1 MLDML
6 IQGGRVVTPAGVGNW
21 DVGIMGEQ
29 IVAVAFPGILPGEAK
44 HVIDAR
50 GKVVVP
56 GGIETHAHAVANVQ
70 PGARTLVSGVPN
82 AGPLEHSLGAIWGGT
97 TTVVDFAPVPTAG
110 DLAQGIH
117 NYLAPWQGNAYTDY
131 STHCIYT
138 SNNPPDTIA
147 RYQDSWPQ
155 AFQASKFLL
164 LTSDHLKDVRRV

>member
-44 HVIDAR
+44 QVLNAR
-50 GKVVVP
+50 GKIVVP

-117 NYLAPWQGNAYTDY
+117 DYLTPWQGNAYTDY

-138 SNNPPDTIA
+138 SRNPPDTIA
-147 RYQDSWPQ
+147 RYHELVSAGFPSVKILNDP
-155 AFQASKFLL
+155 SKG
-164 LTSDHLKDVRRV
+164 